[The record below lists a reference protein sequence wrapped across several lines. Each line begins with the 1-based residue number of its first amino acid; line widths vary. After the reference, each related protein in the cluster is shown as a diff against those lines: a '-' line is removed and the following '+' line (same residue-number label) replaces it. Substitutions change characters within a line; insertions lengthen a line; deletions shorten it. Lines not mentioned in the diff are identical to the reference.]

1 MQYTT
6 LDLINS
12 VKTRAMIPDASTSS
26 FAPASILNLA
36 TEEFHIRLVPAIM
49 AVREHYWET
58 YKDALIIAGQ
68 IYYPIPTRAVG
79 GVVTGVQYVTS
90 SGRIVPLQNTDPTA
104 IDVSITGSM
113 PTHYYIEN
121 NDVVLFPTV
130 NVTQGTLRI
139 RYFQRPSRLE
149 QTINCAQVISF
160 SPLAGT
166 VTVFSAP
173 STWTTGTVVDFISGT
188 VPYRPFALDTVLGGV
203 SSGVITLPSVP
214 TALKVGDWIALSEYT
229 PCIEL
234 PVEFQVVLAQAAA
247 TKVLQ
252 ANGDQANAAISE
264 QVLAEYMSN
273 ALKLITPRDQAGTK
287 KVVSGWSR
295 W

>member
-26 FAPASILNLA
+26 FSPASILNLA
-36 TEEFHIRLVPAIM
+36 TEEFYIRLVPAIM
-49 AVREHYWET
+49 AVREKYWET
-58 YKDALIIAGQ
+58 YKDAPIIANQ

-79 GVVTGVQYVTS
+79 GIVTGIQYVTP
-90 SGRIVPLQNTDPTA
+90 SGIFQLQNTDPTA
-104 IDVSITGSM
+104 VDVTITGSV

-121 NDVVLFPTV
+121 NDVVLWPTI
-130 NVTQGTLRI
+130 NVTQNTLRI

-149 QTINCAQVISF
+149 QTINCAQVISINA
-160 SPLAGT
+160 LAST
-166 VTVFSAP
+166 VNVSSAP

-188 VPYRPFALDTVLGGV
+188 VPYRPYALDTVLVGV
-203 SSGVITLPSVP
+203 SSGVISLSSTPS
-214 TALKVGDWIALSEYT
+214 TLKVGDWLALSEYT

-247 TKVLQ
+247 TKVLE
-252 ANGDQANAAISE
+252 ANGDQANVAISE
-264 QVLAEYMSN
+264 QKLALYLTS

-287 KVVSGWSR
+287 KVTSNWRR